1 EAVKWVFSKTPPSSP
16 LSLVGLAEDGSHQW
30 TSRSTSCLYADSS
43 WSWIR
48 PMTAVSSANFR
59 SFTDGSAEGQ
69 SFLYREE
76 WGEDTL
82 GEDGFQSHRLLP
94 ISQEAEQVEAG
105 TLSRLIFWWRMSG
118 LTVLKDELKSTKQI
132 YQALNRSLVIIL
144 FWYNPVVC
152 LTNCA
157 AFTIL

>member
-1 EAVKWVFSKTPPSSP
+1 
-16 LSLVGLAEDGSHQW
+16 
-30 TSRSTSCLYADSS
+30 
-43 WSWIR
+43 
-48 PMTAVSSANFR
+48 MTEVSSANFR

-94 ISQEAEQVEAG
+94 ISQEVEQVEAG

-132 YQALNRSLVIIL
+132 YQALNRSLVKTTWLETSIACNLQQPDDIS
-144 FWYNPVVC
+144 
-152 LTNCA
+152 
-157 AFTIL
+157 